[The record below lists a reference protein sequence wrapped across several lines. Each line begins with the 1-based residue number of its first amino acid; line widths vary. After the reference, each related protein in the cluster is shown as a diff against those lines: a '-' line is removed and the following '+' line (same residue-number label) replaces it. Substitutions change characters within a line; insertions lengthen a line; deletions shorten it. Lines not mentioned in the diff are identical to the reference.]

1 MDHQQPPA
9 VPEPSSVLCSVA
21 VDWRGSLH
29 ANNNLRKETISTC
42 APKSYVLSCSFQ
54 WLLDRTVEMKIALLS
69 LPCSSDTLPTFTP
82 LKTKQQCYSHTLS
95 NEVYSNLK
103 FLCRSKDLSLSRSQL
118 RTTAVLSLWPEMIN
132 SRARMCR
139 VHPVE
144 CTQAFFCPFP
154 SASVK
159 RISLATAWGNQS
171 W

>member
-103 FLCRSKDLSLSRSQL
+103 FLCRSKDLSLML
-118 RTTAVLSLWPEMIN
+118 CLKNGDITASSFGLSFFSL
-132 SRARMCR
+132 CR
-139 VHPVE
+139 LS
-144 CTQAFFCPFP
+144 TK
-154 SASVK
+154 SAT
-159 RISLATAWGNQS
+159 RIIS
-171 W
+171 